1 MVLAVSA
8 ADISSAVTFARTW
21 SLDLAVCGGGHASNG
36 ASSSDGGLVVDL
48 SQMRA
53 VTVDPS
59 AKTIKAQGGCLW
71 VDVDK
76 AAGEHG
82 LATVGGTVNH
92 TGIGG
97 LTLGGGYGWLSGKH
111 GLVIDNLLAV
121 QIVLAD
127 GSIVTASES
136 ENSDLFWAVRGAGQ
150 AFGVVV
156 EFTFRAHEQRNP
168 VYAGLLVFPPK
179 NLEAFAEAANQIMA
193 TTPNEN
199 RGFFLGIAN
208 PPPAFQPAIVAV
220 LYHNGPKSEAE
231 SIFAPLLSLGPIVNT
246 AGVIP
251 YPVLNSMINST
262 ANHGGCKVVKGAAHA
277 TPVRPAFFVSL
288 LDDFVAFQKKFP
300 GANALIMLEF
310 LPLDK
315 ICSVP
320 HSATA
325 FANRGQYQN
334 VFVAPRFTGPGYDAA
349 GREWAR
355 EMASKFQEE
364 MKRRKSEGAVELQ
377 MEGVGQYGNY
387 DSQISLFIFLFSLV
401 PFTLLPP
408 FLPSLLSKHQTM
420 THKPTLTSTTDLNEK
435 GHLIFGSNYDRI
447 IELKRKYDPENL
459 FRKSHVQMLDR
470 DVTHD
475 GALVV

>member
-21 SLDLAVCGGGHASNG
+21 SLDLAICGGGHASNG

-59 AKTIKAQGGCLW
+59 AMTIKAQGGCLW

-82 LATVGGTVNH
+82 LAAVGGTVNH

-136 ENSDLFWAVRGAGQ
+136 ENHDLFWAVRGAGQ

-156 EFTFRAHEQRNP
+156 EFTYRAHEQKNP

-193 TTPNEN
+193 TPNEN
-199 RGFFLGIAN
+199 RGFFLGIAS
-208 PPPAFQPAIVAV
+208 PPPTFQPAIIAV
-220 LYHNGPKSEAE
+220 VYHNGPTSEGE

-251 YPVLNSMINST
+251 YPVLNSVINFA
-262 ANHGGCKVVKGAAHA
+262 ANYGGCKVVKGATHA

-288 LDDFVAFQKKFP
+288 LDDFVDFQKKFP
-300 GANALIMLEF
+300 DGNALIILEF
-310 LPLDK
+310 MPLDK

-325 FANRGQYQN
+325 FANRGQHQN
-334 VFVAPRFTGPGYDAA
+334 VFVTPKFTGPGYDTA

-364 MKRRKSEGAVELQ
+364 MRRRKSEGAVELQ

-387 DSQISLFIFLFSLV
+387 DSPIPLSFFFLPLF
-401 PFTLLPP
+401 PFTPP
-408 FLPSLLSKHQTM
+408 FPSSPLNKKIQQL
-420 THKPTLTSTTDLNEK
+420 LTSN
-435 GHLIFGSNYDRI
+435 NRPQR
-447 IELKRKYDPENL
+447 KRPPNIRLQLRPHHRVET
-459 FRKSHVQMLDR
+459 QI
-470 DVTHD
+470 
-475 GALVV
+475 